1 MKNSLKAQIIELARN
16 SDIDLIGFAPV
27 ERFRNAPEGRR
38 PADLLAEAKTV
49 ISMGIGIPRGVRG
62 ANQKA
67 YGGLRSAI
75 YIYMI
80 HGYNV
85 LNTLLNQA
93 AFRVAKYLEKH
104 DHIGLPIP
112 ASPPAAYQRLEGV
125 FSNRHA
131 AVAAGLGTFGWQ
143 SILLTPD
150 FGPRLRVVSV
160 ITTAEISKDPLIE
173 EELCLGEACMVCA
186 RACPV
191 KAIPEQSGV
200 ALHIGHKEYRY
211 ANIDKWRCRTAE
223 QGLTK
228 ATHGMTDFEGIGD
241 ANAETYLEQVRR
253 ENPWQKMERQGS
265 YCGRCIIECPV
276 GRQR

>member
-1 MKNSLKAQIIELARN
+1 MKNSLKAQIIELAGN

-49 ISMGIGIPRGVRG
+49 ISLGIGIPRGVRG
-62 ANQKA
+62 ANRKA

-104 DHIGLPIP
+104 DHVGLPIP

-143 SILLTPD
+143 SILLTPE
-150 FGPRLRVVSV
+150 FGPRIRLVSV
-160 ITTAEISKDPLIE
+160 ITTAEIAGDPLIE
-173 EELCLGEACMVCA
+173 EALCPGESCMVCV
-186 RACPV
+186 RVCPV

-228 ATHGMTDFEGIGD
+228 ATLGMTDFEGIGD

-276 GRQR
+276 GKQR